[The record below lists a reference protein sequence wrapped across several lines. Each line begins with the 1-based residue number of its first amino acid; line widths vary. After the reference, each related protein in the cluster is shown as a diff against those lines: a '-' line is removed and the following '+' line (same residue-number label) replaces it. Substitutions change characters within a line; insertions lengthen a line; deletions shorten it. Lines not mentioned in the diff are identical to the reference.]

1 MGRGNWNGA
10 LRTASASASA
20 VAVAVSAKH
29 RQSDIGTANT
39 KPKTKTQ
46 PTAQLASE
54 ASSPDL
60 VLKQIKL
67 KDNARHNFKQ
77 CNKGRVTRI

>member
-10 LRTASASASA
+10 LRTAST
-20 VAVAVSAKH
+20 VAVSAKH

-39 KPKTKTQ
+39 SAKPKTKTQ
-46 PTAQLASE
+46 PAAQLASE

-60 VLKQIKL
+60 AQKQIKL

-77 CNKGRVTRI
+77 CNKGRITTTEH